1 MTNQR
6 GEQAPRVRGIEIDAQ
21 TRCLHY
27 HSATDIVAIKMK
39 CCGVYYACKDCHIAL
54 AGHAIAVWP
63 GSEWEQ
69 RAVLC
74 GACGAELT
82 IQAYLQCESRCPA
95 CGAAFNPRCRTHH
108 HFYFEEEEKTGS
120 SLRSE

>member
-27 HSATDIVAIKMK
+27 HSAADIVAIKMK
-39 CCGVYYACKDCHIAL
+39 GCGVYYACKDCHIAL

-69 RAVLC
+69 RAILC

-82 IQAYLQCESRCPA
+82 IRAYLQCESRCPE
-95 CGAAFNPRCRTHH
+95 CGAAFNPGCRTHH
-108 HFYFEEEEKTGS
+108 HFYFEGEKEAGS